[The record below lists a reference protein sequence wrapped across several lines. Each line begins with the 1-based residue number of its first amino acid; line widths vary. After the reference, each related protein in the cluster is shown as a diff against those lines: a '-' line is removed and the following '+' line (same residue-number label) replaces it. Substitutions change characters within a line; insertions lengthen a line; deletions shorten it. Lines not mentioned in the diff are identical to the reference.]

1 MYDLIRDS
9 FFGRVV
15 YLVSRGSL
23 FVQKEQLDP
32 SLLVPYSTASSGSA
46 SEASVTLGAGL
57 EKDHQK
63 DHEKGRDYQ
72 LVDWAENDAEVCKL
86 SSCLQKDTKQKKNP
100 RNWSMPKKFF
110 VTFNICLLTTSIY
123 IGSAIYTAG
132 IEDITRSFGVSQ
144 VAATLG
150 LTLFV
155 IGYALGPMILVS
167 CCLE

>member
-32 SLLVPYSTASSGSA
+32 SLLGPYSAASSGSA
-46 SEASVTLGAGL
+46 SEASVTLGA
-57 EKDHQK
+57 DHEK

-86 SSCLQKDTKQKKNP
+86 DS
-100 RNWSMPKKFF
+100 
-110 VTFNICLLTTSIY
+110 
-123 IGSAIYTAG
+123 
-132 IEDITRSFGVSQ
+132 
-144 VAATLG
+144 
-150 LTLFV
+150 
-155 IGYALGPMILVS
+155 
-167 CCLE
+167 